1 MAHLYFTDSSLDPTT
16 TVVELR
22 GDEAHHA
29 AQVARLREG
38 EAIEISDGLGWRAH
52 GVARSV
58 SKSVVEVAVS
68 NPVFDEPRP
77 LTLTLVQAL
86 AKGDRDE
93 MAVQASTELGVS
105 RVIPWQAER
114 SISRWAGDKKVKGVS
129 RWQSIAREAAKQ
141 SVRSRVPVICDPVAT
156 SGLVAA
162 CEGSVVLVLD
172 PRATVGIGE
181 WVRSNSGVTNIAL
194 VVGPEGGISES
205 EIATLEGQGAAPVR
219 VGSDIMR
226 TSTAGPAAIAALNA
240 LLGQW

>member
-1 MAHLYFTDSSLDPTT
+1 MAHLYFTDSPLDPTT

-38 EAIEISDGLGWRAH
+38 ESIEISDGLGWRAH
-52 GVARSV
+52 GVAQSV
-58 SKSVVEVAVS
+58 SKSVVEVTVS
-68 NPVFDEPRP
+68 NPVFEEPRS

-105 RVIPWQAER
+105 QVIPWQAER
-114 SISRWAGDKKVKGVS
+114 SISRWEGDKRSKGVA

-141 SVRSRVPVICDPVAT
+141 SVRSRIPVITDPVAT

-162 CEGSVVLVLD
+162 CEGAVVLVLD
-172 PRATVGIGE
+172 PRATVGIAE
-181 WVRSNSGVTNIAL
+181 WVRANTGATDIAL

-205 EIATLEGQGAAPVR
+205 EIATLAGKGATPVR

>member
-1 MAHLYFTDSSLDPTT
+1 MAHLYLTDSPLDPSTT
-16 TVVELR
+16 SVELR

-38 EAIEISDGLGWRAH
+38 ESIQISNGEGWRAT

-58 SKSVVEVAVS
+58 SKSSVLVDVS
-68 NPVFDEPRP
+68 NPEFDEPR
-77 LTLTLVQAL
+77 LLSITLVQAL

-105 RVIPWQAER
+105 VVIPWQAER
-114 SISRWAGDKKVKGVS
+114 SISRWDGDKKAKGVA

-141 SVRSRVPVICDPVAT
+141 SVRSRIPTVTEPVTTAGI
-156 SGLVAA
+156 VAA
-162 CEGSVVLVLD
+162 CDGATVLVLD
-172 PRATVGIGE
+172 PRAIVGIGD
-181 WVRSNSGVTNIAL
+181 WARANTGTTAIAL
-194 VVGPEGGISES
+194 VVGPEGGITDAEVAALT
-205 EIATLEGQGAAPVR
+205 ATGAVAVH
-219 VGSDIMR
+219 VGTDIMR